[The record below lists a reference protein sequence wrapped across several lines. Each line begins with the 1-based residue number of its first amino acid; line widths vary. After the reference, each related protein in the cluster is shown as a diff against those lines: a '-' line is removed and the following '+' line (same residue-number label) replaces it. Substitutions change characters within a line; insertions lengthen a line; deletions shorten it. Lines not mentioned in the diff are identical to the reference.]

1 MITKLSLFLIL
12 VVSLFAPRSAMSQI
26 RYSGKVL
33 DVIDGKTVLLE
44 LPSGKMRV
52 ILQYIDVPE
61 PDQPLNK
68 IVINHL
74 ADLTR
79 AGSRPNFTLLELRPT
94 M

>member
-1 MITKLSLFLIL
+1 MITKFSLFLIL

-52 ILQYIDVPE
+52 IL
-61 PDQPLNK
+61 
-68 IVINHL
+68 
-74 ADLTR
+74 
-79 AGSRPNFTLLELRPT
+79 
-94 M
+94 